1 MNSLIREV
9 TWIERLNK
17 EDGKK
22 KSLQNVAGTALKI
35 MHDTHPI
42 FAY

>member
-22 KSLQNVAGTALKI
+22 V
-35 MHDTHPI
+35 
-42 FAY
+42 FAKCSRNGIKNNA